1 MKICYNKLL
10 RKMGEYRTLNLDD
23 LYNAVI
29 EEFKKDIE
37 SGKVTQTA
45 FKLWIS
51 TLEPVKMNGNEITL
65 QTSSSFSAELIV
77 ENYKDD
83 FEDKFSSLTGLPIKV
98 TITWPEPPPAA
109 ASEENAGKKKEL
121 EKTYKR
127 AEYEYTFDTFIVG
140 QSNKFAYAASRA
152 VAEEPATA

>member
-1 MKICYNKLL
+1 M
-10 RKMGEYRTLNLDD
+10 NLDD
-23 LYNAVI
+23 LFNAVLDD
-29 EEFKKDIE
+29 FQNDIE

-51 TLEPVKMNGNEITL
+51 TTEPVKMNGNEIFL
-65 QTSSSFSAELIV
+65 QTSSSFSAELII

-83 FEDKFSSLTGLPIKV
+83 FEDKFSRLTGLPIKV
-98 TITWPEPPPAA
+98 TLTWPELPPREP
-109 ASEENAGKKKEL
+109 EENTGKKKEL

-152 VAEEPATA
+152 VAEEPAT